1 MIVGI
6 DLGTTNS
13 ALAHVDPERST
24 RILSDEIV
32 QLVGPGELLPR
43 PTLPSFL
50 YLAGE
55 HELPPAALKLPWSD
69 VPSPRVVGELARVQG
84 ANVPARLV
92 ASAKSWLCHPRVDR
106 LAPIL
111 PWGESAA
118 ETQRISPVEASAA
131 YLGHLAAVWR
141 HATGRALADE
151 DVVLCVPASF
161 DEVARELTVRAAVEA
176 GLGKVTLLEEP
187 QAAFYAWLADHAADA
202 PLAAGDTVLV
212 CDIGGGT
219 SDFSL
224 IAVRQGGVY
233 ERVAV
238 GDHLLLG
245 GDNMDLALARRV
257 EGRLARGG
265 RLDHHSFSQLTQ
277 ACRVAKE
284 RLLGDEAR
292 ASWTVT
298 IAGRGSKLIGGALH
312 DEIARAE
319 AEELVLDGFF
329 PRVDAGAEPQ
339 RRRAGIQELGLP
351 YAADAAIT
359 RHLAWFLRLHA
370 TPPTA
375 ILWNGGVLKSAA
387 IRARILEVVT
397 AWLGRTPR
405 VLDNAAPDLAV
416 ARGAAYYGLA
426 RSGADVRAVK
436 IGGGAAR
443 AFYLGV
449 DTTQVTPGQLTVMCL
464 TPRGFEEGADV
475 TLSEHA
481 LELLTNRPVRFRLF
495 TSSDRVGDRAGQ
507 LLTLAPDALAELPPM
522 YTVLRF
528 SRSSHEAALSVNLHA
543 RLTEIGTLELECVA
557 RATGNEDEDRWK
569 LAFDLRAPAAAE
581 RGGDAAA
588 VASVS
593 PSETTPA
600 EVDPAKLERAV
611 RVLRAL
617 YGKDGAGDPP
627 SVMKELQAIL
637 GSRDGWPFTV
647 LRALW
652 EPLKDLR
659 GGRGKSAAH
668 EARWY
673 NLVGYV
679 LRPGFGYPL
688 DDWRVKETWRL
699 FNAGLVHDKDDPCKL
714 EWWILWR
721 RVSGGLTR
729 TQQDEIFK
737 RIAPHFL
744 PSFAKKAERKPPGAQ
759 EAAEMWRCVASMERL
774 PAKQKAELGDALLAS
789 VEKKKLPT
797 TTDVQSLWALG
808 RLGARVPLYGPA
820 NGVVARGRAEKWLE
834 RLLAMTWKGD
844 AHALAAA
851 EIARASG
858 DRARDLDEGLRRRL
872 AERLKSV
879 AEGERL
885 ARLVLEPTPRQAQEE
900 RLAFGDS
907 LPSGLRLVADADVA
921 DVTDAAAAAAAAT
934 PAVDAPD
941 RR

>member
-13 ALAHVDPERST
+13 ALAHADPEKSA
-24 RILSDEIV
+24 RIVSDEIP
-32 QLVGPGELLPR
+32 QLVGAGELLPR

-55 HELPPAALKLPWSD
+55 HELPPEALALPWGGPTD
-69 VPSPRVVGELARVQG
+69 RIVGEFARTQG
-84 ANVPARLV
+84 SNVPGRLV

-111 PWGESAA
+111 PWGESVA
-118 ETQRISPVEASAA
+118 ETRRISPVEASAS
-131 YLGHLAAVWR
+131 YLRHLAGVWR
-141 HATGRALADE
+141 QATGRALADE

-161 DEVARELTVRAAVEA
+161 DEVARELTVRAAAEA

-202 PLAAGDTVLV
+202 PLAVGDTVLV

-219 SDFSL
+219 TDFSL
-224 IAVRQGGVY
+224 ITLRDGGAY
-233 ERVAV
+233 ERTAV

-257 EGRLARGG
+257 ETRLGRGG
-265 RLDHHSFSQLTQ
+265 ALDPHAFQQLTQ
-277 ACRVAKE
+277 ACRVGKE
-284 RLLGDEAR
+284 RLLGDGDEAR

-298 IAGRGSKLIGGALH
+298 IAGRGSKLIGGALR

-329 PRVDAGAEPQ
+329 PRVAPDAAPE
-339 RRRAGIQELGLP
+339 RRRLGIQEFGLP
-351 YAADAAIT
+351 YAADPAIT
-359 RHLAWFLRLHA
+359 RHLAAFLRLHGA
-370 TPPTA
+370 RPTA
-375 ILWNGGVLKSAA
+375 ILWNGGVLKAAA
-387 IRARILEVVT
+387 IRARILEVLT
-397 AWLGRTPR
+397 SWLGATPR
-405 VLDNAAPDLAV
+405 VLENAAPDLAV

-426 RSGADVRAVK
+426 RSGTDPRAVK

-443 AFYLGV
+443 AFYLGI
-449 DTTQVTPGQLTVMCL
+449 DTTQVTPGLETVLTL
-464 TPRGFEEGADV
+464 TPRGFEEGAEL
-475 TLSEHA
+475 TLAEHA

-495 TSSDRVGDRAGQ
+495 SSSDRVGDRAGQ
-507 LLTLAPDALAELPPM
+507 LLTLPADALAELPPM

-528 SRSSHEAALSVNLHA
+528 QRSSHEAALSVNLRA
-543 RLTEIGTLELECVA
+543 RLTEIGTLELEAVA
-557 RATGNEDEDRWK
+557 RGTGNEQEDRWK
-569 LAFDLRAPAAAE
+569 LQFDLRGGGEVAQPSSASPAQPL
-581 RGGDAAA
+581 
-588 VASVS
+588 
-593 PSETTPA
+593 PSD
-600 EVDPAKLERAV
+600 VDPRKLEAAIG
-611 RVLRAL
+611 VLRAL
-617 YGKDGAGDPP
+617 YGKDGASVDPP
-627 SVMKELQAIL
+627 SVMRELQTIL
-637 GSRDGWPFTV
+637 GPRDGWPFTT

-673 NLVGYV
+673 NLVGFT
-679 LRPGFGYPL
+679 LRPGLGYPL

-699 FNAGLVHDKDDPCKL
+699 FNAGIVHDKDDPCKL

-729 TQQDEIFK
+729 TQQDELFK

-744 PSFAKKAERKPPGAQ
+744 PTFAKKAERKPPGAQ
-759 EAAEMWRCVASMERL
+759 EAAEMWRTVASMERIA
-774 PAKQKAELGDALLAS
+774 AKQKAELGDALLPL
-789 VEKKKLPT
+789 VEKKKLG
-797 TTDVQSLWALG
+797 DQSLWALG
-808 RLGARVPLYGPA
+808 RLGARVPLYGSVE
-820 NGVVARGRAEKWLE
+820 GVVGRRVAEKWLE
-834 RLLAMTWKGD
+834 RVMAMEWKGE

-858 DRARDLDEGLRRRL
+858 DRARDLDEALRRRL
-872 AERLKSV
+872 ADRLKHAV
-879 AEGERL
+879 ADGERL
-885 ARLVLEPTPRQAQEE
+885 ARLVLEPTAREAREE

-907 LPSGLRLVADADVA
+907 LPSGLRLVASSE
-921 DVTDAAAAAAAAT
+921 
-934 PAVDAPD
+934 
-941 RR
+941 

>member
-1 MIVGI
+1 MSSLVVGI

-13 ALAHVDPERST
+13 ALAHVDPQKST
-24 RILSDEIV
+24 RIVSDEIA
-32 QLVGPGELLPR
+32 QLVGPGEVLPR

-55 HELPPAALKLPWSD
+55 HELPAQALALPWSAPSDTTTD
-69 VPSPRVVGELARVQG
+69 VIVGELARAQG
-84 ANVPARLV
+84 TNVPGRLV
-92 ASAKSWLCHPRVDR
+92 SSAKSWLCHPRVDR

-111 PWGESAA
+111 PWGESAT
-118 ETQRISPVEASAA
+118 EGKRISPVEASAS
-131 YLGHLAAVWR
+131 YLRHLAGVWR

-161 DEVARELTVRAAVEA
+161 DEVARELTVRAASEA

-187 QAAFYAWLADHAADA
+187 QAAFYAWLADHSPENESAAA
-202 PLAAGDTVLV
+202 LAVGDVVLV

-219 SDFSL
+219 TDFSL
-224 IAVRQGGVY
+224 ITVRDGGVY
-233 ERVAV
+233 ERTAV

-257 EGRLARGG
+257 ETRLSRGG
-265 RLDHHSFSQLTQ
+265 KLEHHAFQQLVQ
-277 ACRVAKE
+277 ACRVGKE
-284 RLLGDEAR
+284 RLLGDETR
-292 ASWTVT
+292 ASWTITV
-298 IAGRGSKLIGGALH
+298 AGRGSKLIGGAMH
-312 DEIARAE
+312 DEISRAE

-329 PRVDAGAEPQ
+329 PRVAVDAAPEK
-339 RRRAGIQELGLP
+339 RRAGIQEFGLP
-351 YAADAAIT
+351 YAADPAIT
-359 RHLAWFLRLHA
+359 RHLAGFLRLHA
-370 TPPTA
+370 ARPTA

-387 IRARILEVVT
+387 IRARILEVLT
-397 AWLGRTPR
+397 SWLGTTPR
-405 VLDNAAPDLAV
+405 VLENAAPDLAV

-426 RSGADVRAVK
+426 RRGAGVRIK
-436 IGGGAAR
+436 GGAAR

-449 DTTQVTPGQLTVMCL
+449 DTAQVTPGQMTVMCL
-464 TPRGFEEGADV
+464 TPRGFEEGAEI

-507 LLTLAPDALAELPPM
+507 LLTLPPDALAELPPM

-528 SRSSHEAALSVNLHA
+528 QRSSQEAALSVNLRA

-557 RATGNEDEDRWK
+557 RATGNEQEDRWK
-569 LAFDLRAPAAAE
+569 LQFDLRASEEASGQAT
-581 RGGDAAA
+581 
-588 VASVS
+588 SVS
-593 PSETTPA
+593 PAHTTPSD
-600 EVDPAKLERAV
+600 VDPHKIEQAV
-611 RVLRAL
+611 AVLRAL
-617 YGKDGAGDPP
+617 YGKDGGDVDPP
-627 SVMKELQAIL
+627 SVMKRLQAVL
-637 GSRDGWPFTV
+637 GPRDGWSFTV

-673 NLVGYV
+673 NLVGFT

-699 FNAGLVHDKDDPCKL
+699 FNAGFVHDKDDPCKL

-729 TQQDEIFK
+729 TQQEEIWK
-737 RIAPHFL
+737 RIAPHFV
-744 PSFAKKAERKPPGAQ
+744 PSFAKKADRKPPGAQ
-759 EAAEMWRCVASMERL
+759 EAAEMWRCVASMERI
-774 PAKQKAELGDALLAS
+774 PAKQKAELGDALVAAI
-789 VEKKKLPT
+789 EKKKVT
-797 TTDVQSLWALG
+797 EQGLWALG
-808 RLGARVPLYGPA
+808 RLGARVPLYGPVD
-820 NGVVARGRAEKWLE
+820 GVVARNKAEKWVE
-834 RLLAMTWKGD
+834 RVLAMEWKGD

-851 EIARASG
+851 EMARASG

-872 AERLKSV
+872 SDRLKCV

-885 ARLVLEPTPRQAQEE
+885 ARLVLEPTAREAREE

-907 LPSGLRLVADADVA
+907 LPSGLRLVSESS
-921 DVTDAAAAAAAAT
+921 
-934 PAVDAPD
+934 
-941 RR
+941 

>member
-13 ALAHVDPERST
+13 ALAHVDAERSA
-24 RILSDEIV
+24 RVVSDEIA
-32 QLVGPGELLPR
+32 QLVAAGEVLPR

-55 HELPPAALKLPWSD
+55 HELPPEALKLPWADAPSD
-69 VPSPRVVGELARVQG
+69 RIVGELARTQG
-84 ANVPARLV
+84 TNVPARLV

-118 ETQRISPVEASAA
+118 ETKRISPVEASAS
-131 YLGHLAAVWR
+131 YLRHLDGVWR

-176 GLGKVTLLEEP
+176 GLPKVTLLEEP
-187 QAAFYAWLADHAADA
+187 QAAFYAWIADHSAAA
-202 PLAAGDTVLV
+202 PLVAGDTVLV

-219 SDFSL
+219 TDFSL
-224 IAVRQGGVY
+224 ITVRDGGVY
-233 ERVAV
+233 ERTAV

-257 EGRLARGG
+257 EARLAQGKK
-265 RLDHHSFSQLTQ
+265 LEHHAFQQLVQ
-277 ACRVAKE
+277 ACRIGKE

-292 ASWTVT
+292 ASWTITV
-298 IAGRGSKLIGGALH
+298 AGRGSKLIGGAMR

-329 PRVDAGAEPQ
+329 PRVTADSAPEK
-339 RRRAGIQELGLP
+339 RRLGIQEFGLP

-359 RHLAWFLRLHA
+359 RHLAAFLALHRA
-370 TPPTA
+370 RPTA
-375 ILWNGGVLKSAA
+375 VLWNGGVLKSAQ
-387 IRARILEVVT
+387 IRARILEVLT
-397 AWLGRTPR
+397 AWLGATPR
-405 VLDNAAPDLAV
+405 VLENAAPDLAV

-426 RSGADVRAVK
+426 RRGTGVRIA
-436 IGGGAAR
+436 GGAAR

-449 DTTQVTPGQLTVMCL
+449 DTTQVTPGQLTVLCL
-464 TPRGFEEGADV
+464 TPRGFEEGSEV

-495 TSSDRVGDRAGQ
+495 SSSDRVGDRAGQ

-528 SRSSHEAALSVNLHA
+528 VRSSQEAALSVNLRA
-543 RLTEIGTLELECVA
+543 RLTEIGTLELEAVA

-569 LAFDLRAPAAAE
+569 LNFDLRASDEPAAP
-581 RGGDAAA
+581 
-588 VASVS
+588 ASVS
-593 PSETTPA
+593 PAETVPGD
-600 EVDPAKLERAV
+600 VDAHKLEQAIA
-611 RVLRAL
+611 VLRAL
-617 YGKDGAGDPP
+617 YGKDGGIVVDPP
-627 SVMKELQAIL
+627 SVMKQLQAIL
-637 GSRDGWPFTV
+637 GPRDTWTFTT

-673 NLVGYV
+673 NLVGFA

-729 TQQDEIFK
+729 TQQDEIWK
-737 RIAPHFL
+737 RVAPHFV

-759 EAAEMWRCVASMERL
+759 EAAEMWRCVASMERI
-774 PAKQKAELGDALLAS
+774 PARQKAELGDALLAAI
-789 VEKKKLPT
+789 EKKKLG
-797 TTDVQSLWALG
+797 DQSLWALG
-808 RLGARVPLYGPA
+808 RLGARVPLYGPVD
-820 NGVVARGRAEKWLE
+820 GVVAKAKAEKWLE
-834 RLLAMTWKGD
+834 RVMAMPWKGD

-858 DRARDLDEGLRRRL
+858 DRARDLDEGLRRKL
-872 AERLKSV
+872 AERLKAAV
-879 AEGERL
+879 AEGDRL
-885 ARLVLEPTPRQAQEE
+885 ARLVLEPTAREAKEE

-907 LPSGLRLVADADVA
+907 LPSGLRLVAGSGE
-921 DVTDAAAAAAAAT
+921 
-934 PAVDAPD
+934 
-941 RR
+941 